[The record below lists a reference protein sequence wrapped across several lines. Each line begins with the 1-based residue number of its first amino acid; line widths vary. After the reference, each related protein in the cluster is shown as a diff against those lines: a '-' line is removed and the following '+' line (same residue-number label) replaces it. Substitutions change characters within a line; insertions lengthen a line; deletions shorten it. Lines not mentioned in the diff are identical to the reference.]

1 MTTRLTWT
9 AATWAV
15 ALAGFIGLQG
25 CATVRTAPDHRF
37 DTQPTGIA
45 YFLPMRLARLTITQ
59 TPVSLEDLIT
69 DRDDKVAART
79 AARAAAAAATTKRE
93 QAQTAL
99 NAATAAN
106 RADLTRAL
114 ETATADETKA
124 KTAATAAN
132 AAVEAV
138 TRDIYAAS
146 VNGQSCAYAPTID
159 LLPVQADRRRR
170 FALQPVHSELRDD
183 TLKIGLTPTSLL
195 TTGDV
200 TAVDQTGQIIVDL
213 AGVAGAATGVG
224 RDGGGAKDDGCR
236 GPAVWA
242 TIFDPVE
249 DGAVAEVNRQLET
262 VGLPFFRLT
271 SQIDG
276 PAISRHRTADTA
288 LPDAPSDDRAMEGVF
303 YRSAAPVLLTL
314 YRENQAAD
322 QNQNAGSAPIV
333 SGPVPETSTAAR
345 SSAADTAATAPATAQ
360 NDDDFTGWTPAMAAV
375 LILPQAGP
383 VSRLSLP
390 ASPFARTHHAY
401 EFADGALISVS
412 SERPGAVPAA
422 FKVPL
427 LALNAFTDA
436 FAKAVAV
443 RVDIRSTRISDDTAA
458 IDAVVQDRLNTALM
472 SCLDAAGTDTAAIS
486 ACASAYRSAGSP
498 TP

>member
-1 MTTRLTWT
+1 MMTRLTWT

-25 CATVRTAPDHRF
+25 CATVRSAPDQRF

-59 TPVSLEDLIT
+59 TPVSLADLIT
-69 DRDDKVAART
+69 DRDDKIVARA
-79 AARAAAAAATTKRE
+79 AARAAATAATAKRE

-99 NAATAAN
+99 NAAAAAAAN

-114 ETATADETKA
+114 ETATADEAKA
-124 KTAATAAN
+124 KTAAAAAN
-132 AAVEAV
+132 AAVDAV

-146 VNGQSCAYAPTID
+146 VNGQSCAFVPTID

-170 FALQPVHSELRDD
+170 FALQPAHNELRDD

-213 AGVAGAATGVG
+213 AGVAGAAAGVG

-276 PAISRHRTADTA
+276 PAISRRRTTDTA
-288 LPDAPSDDRAMEGVF
+288 LPDALPDDRAMEGVF

-314 YRENQAAD
+314 YRENQAAEG
-322 QNQNAGSAPIV
+322 GSAPVV
-333 SGPVPETSTAAR
+333 SGPIPETPAAAR
-345 SSAADTAATAPATAQ
+345 SSAETEAADADGAV
-360 NDDDFTGWTPAMAAV
+360 DDDLTGWTPAMAAV
-375 LILPQAGP
+375 LVVPQAGP

-390 ASPFARTHHAY
+390 ASPFVRTHHAY

-427 LALNAFTDA
+427 LALDAFTTA

-486 ACASAYRSAGSP
+486 ACAGAYRSAGSP

>member
-1 MTTRLTWT
+1 MTTHLTR
-9 AATWAV
+9 AAAAWVV
-15 ALAGFIGLQG
+15 ALFGFIGLQG
-25 CATVRTAPDHRF
+25 CATVRSAPDHRF

-59 TPVSLEDLIT
+59 TPVSLADLIT
-69 DRDDKVAART
+69 DRDDKIVARA
-79 AARAAAAAATTKRE
+79 AARAAAAAATAKRE

-114 ETATADETKA
+114 ETATADENKA

-146 VNGQSCAYAPTID
+146 VNGQSCTFVPTID

-170 FALQPVHSELRDD
+170 FALQPVHNELRDD

-200 TAVDQTGQIIVDL
+200 TAVDQTGQILVDL
-213 AGVAGAATGVG
+213 AGVAGAAAGVG
-224 RDGGGAKDDGCR
+224 RDGGGADDDGCP

-242 TIFDPVE
+242 TIFDP
-249 DGAVAEVNRQLET
+249 AEAAAIDQVNLQLT
-262 VGLPFFRLT
+262 SNDLPFFLT
-271 SQIDG
+271 AQIDG
-276 PAISRHRTADTA
+276 PAILRDRTTDAA
-288 LPDAPSDDRAMEGVF
+288 LPAAQVAEGVF
-303 YRSAAPVLLTL
+303 YRSAAPLLLILNRTF
-314 YRENQAAD
+314 RTGAGAE
-322 QNQNAGSAPIV
+322 NAGGDAGGAQIV
-333 SGPVPETSTAAR
+333 SGPVQIPPVAAPPVR
-345 SSAADTAATAPATAQ
+345 VDPAPQ
-360 NDDDFTGWTPAMAAV
+360 VEVVPALAAV

-390 ASPFARTHHAY
+390 ASPFVRTHHAY

-412 SERPGAVPAA
+412 SERPGAVPSAV
-422 FKVPL
+422 KVPL
-427 LALNAFTDA
+427 LALNAFADA

-443 RVDIRSTRISDDTAA
+443 RVDIRSTRINDDTAA
-458 IDAVVQDRLNTALM
+458 IDAVIQDRLNVALM
-472 SCLDAAGTDTAAIS
+472 SCLDAAGADTTAIR
-486 ACASAYRSAGSP
+486 ACASAYRGAGAP
-498 TP
+498 AP

>member
-9 AATWAV
+9 AAAWA
-15 ALAGFIGLQG
+15 AAFAGFIGLQG
-25 CATVRTAPDHRF
+25 CATVRTAPDHQF

-69 DRDDKVAART
+69 DRDEKVVARAT
-79 AARAAAAAATTKRE
+79 ARAAAAAATVKRE

-99 NAATAAN
+99 NAAAANAAN

-114 ETATADETKA
+114 ETATTDETKA

-146 VNGQSCAYAPTID
+146 VNGQSCAFVPTVD

-170 FALQPVHSELRDD
+170 FALQPVHNELRDD

-200 TAVDQTGQIIVDL
+200 TAVDQTGQILVDL
-213 AGVAGAATGVG
+213 AGVAGAAAGVG
-224 RDGGGAKDDGCR
+224 REGGGSDDDGCP

-242 TIFDPVE
+242 TVFDPAE
-249 DGAVAEVNRQLET
+249 AAAVAAINLQLESN
-262 VGLPFFRLT
+262 GLPFHLT
-271 SQIDG
+271 TQVDG
-276 PAISRHRTADTA
+276 PPITRDRTADAA
-288 LPDAPSDDRAMEGVF
+288 LPAAQVMEGVF
-303 YRSAAPVLLTL
+303 YRSAAPLLLILNRTFET
-314 YRENQAAD
+314 REDADHDDAA
-322 QNQNAGSAPIV
+322 AGQGETAGRDRIV
-333 SGPVPETSTAAR
+333 TGPVQIPRAAASPAETEP
-345 SSAADTAATAPATAQ
+345 DPPVEMVPAL
-360 NDDDFTGWTPAMAAV
+360 AAV
-375 LILPQAGP
+375 LVLPQAGP

-390 ASPFARTHHAY
+390 ASPFVRTHHAY

-412 SERPGAVPAA
+412 SERPGAVPSAV
-422 FKVPL
+422 KVPL
-427 LALNAFTDA
+427 LALSAFTDA

-443 RVDIRSTRISDDTAA
+443 RVDIRTTRINDDTAA
-458 IDAVVQDRLNTALM
+458 IDAVIQDRLNVALM
-472 SCLDAAGTDTAAIS
+472 SCLDAAGADTAAIR
-486 ACASAYRSAGSP
+486 ACASAYRGAG
-498 TP
+498 TPAP